1 MSYKAVG
8 TVGSTLWGGG
18 TGEQY
23 TAGECPGCE
32 WDPGKVAENQ
42 RKHDFEDPIRDV
54 VEDARDYGERR
65 FIATGRVGNVILV
78 VVFTERD
85 GRGRII
91 SARKA
96 EPRERRAYYA
106 RTRSLGLTTA
116 TSIPKGGRIG
126 RALKR

>member
-42 RKHDFEDPIRDV
+42 RKHDGITFADTCCVFEDPIRDV

-85 GRGRII
+85 GRERII

-106 RTRSLGLTTA
+106 RTRSWG
-116 TSIPKGGRIG
+116 
-126 RALKR
+126 